1 MYNLE
6 IIKKKQNEEWIN
18 LRAKWW
24 GNKQFDEIRT
34 CYVFISS
41 TFNDMHGER
50 DYLTRSVFPELND
63 KLKFR
68 GIRVVP
74 VDLRWGYIILNNI
87 INLN

>member
-1 MYNLE
+1 
-6 IIKKKQNEEWIN
+6 
-18 LRAKWW
+18 
-24 GNKQFDEIRT
+24 
-34 CYVFISS
+34 
-41 TFNDMHGER
+41 MHGER